1 MTAILD
7 VLGGRKAVRG
17 EPGNVR
23 EWVESI
29 RAGLPVA
36 SALAFKDALRLTNEE
51 LAGLLGLSART
62 LLRWTPGKSRLDLA
76 SGDRLVR
83 SARLFTI
90 ASEVLEDDDA
100 AVDWLHSP
108 QKALGDAVP
117 LELAATDVGA
127 RAVETLLGR
136 MEHGVYT

>member
-1 MTAILD
+1 MAAILE

-23 EWVESI
+23 EWVDSI

-51 LAGLLGLSART
+51 LAGLLGMSART
-62 LLRWTPGKSRLDLA
+62 LLRWTPGKSKLDLS

-90 ASEVLEDDDA
+90 ASEVLEDDGA

-108 QKALGDAVP
+108 QKALGDAIP

-136 MEHGVYT
+136 MEHAVYT

>member
-1 MTAILD
+1 MAAILE
-7 VLGGRKAVRG
+7 VLGGRKAVPG
-17 EPGNVR
+17 EPGSVR

-29 RAGLPVA
+29 KAGLPVA

-51 LAGLLGLSART
+51 LAGLLGLSTRT
-62 LLRWTPGKSRLDLA
+62 LLRWSPGKSRLDVA

-83 SARLFTI
+83 SARLFTL
-90 ASEVLEDDDA
+90 ASDVLEDGDA
-100 AVDWLHSP
+100 AVRWLRAP

-117 LELAATDVGA
+117 LDLATTDVGA
-127 RAVETLLGR
+127 RAVEALLGR